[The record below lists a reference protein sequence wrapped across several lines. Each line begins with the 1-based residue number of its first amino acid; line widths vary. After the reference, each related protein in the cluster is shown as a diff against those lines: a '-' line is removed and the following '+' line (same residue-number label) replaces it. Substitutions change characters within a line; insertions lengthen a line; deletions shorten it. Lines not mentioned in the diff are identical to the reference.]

1 MVYSLKNSELIKIYS
16 HFYKIRN
23 VEFTISK
30 KYKKGKMRC
39 PTHLSIGQE
48 LVPAVFSLICKK
60 SDYAIS
66 THRGHAHY
74 LAKGG
79 SLKRMIAE
87 IYGKKTGTSKGKGG
101 SMHLIDLNVNF
112 MGTSAIVGNSIPIG
126 VGLGL
131 SIKLRNQ
138 KNYSYVFLGDG
149 AIEEGIFYESL
160 NFSVVKKLPIIFICE
175 NNLYSVYS
183 SFKDRQPIKRKIHKL
198 AESIGVKSEVCD
210 GNNPSAI
217 YKKFKYA
224 TNYVKKNH
232 EPFFLEFK
240 NYRWLE
246 HCGPNFDNSIGYRSI
261 EEFEQWKKKD
271 KLLSIRSRLIKK
283 ISIEQITKIEK
294 NIDKE
299 IYEAFIFA
307 EKSKFPTDKNLQ
319 DEVYAK

>member
-1 MVYSLKNSELIKIYS
+1 LVYSLKNSELLKIYS
-16 HFYKIRN
+16 NFYKIRN

-30 KYKKGKMRC
+30 KYKEGKMRC

-48 LVPAVFSLICKK
+48 LVPAVFSLICKT

-79 SLKRMIAE
+79 SLKKMIAE
-87 IYGKKTGTSKGKGG
+87 IYGKETGTSKGKGG
-101 SMHLIDLNVNF
+101 SMHLIDLKVNF

-131 SIKLRNQ
+131 SIKL
-138 KNYSYVFLGDG
+138 KNKKNFSFVFLGDG

-160 NFSVVKKLPIIFICE
+160 NFSIVKKLPVIYICE

-183 SFKDRQPIKRKIHKL
+183 SLKDRQPINRKIYKL
-198 AESIGVKSEVCD
+198 AESIGVRSEVCD
-210 GNNPSAI
+210 GNDPLAI

-224 TNYVKKNH
+224 TDYVKKNN

-246 HCGPNFDNSIGYRSI
+246 HCGPNFDNNIGYRSAK
-261 EEFEQWKKKD
+261 EFEKWKKKD
-271 KLLSIRSRLIKK
+271 KLLSIRSKLVNKLSSKK
-283 ISIEQITKIEK
+283 IEKIEK
-294 NIDKE
+294 NIDNE
-299 IYEAFIFA
+299 IDKAFIFA
-307 EKSKFPTDKNLQ
+307 EKSKFPSDKNLQ
-319 DEVYAK
+319 NEVYAK